1 MEEFFDSDAP
11 GRGFLFLGVF
21 ARRLT
26 GFIRYIDRGVE
37 PWSSKTRSVPAVK
50 AVERRNET
58 VFALESTVFRSA
70 KYYSVIMDMFDFRP
84 RFSPV
89 INSIPYRFSIGA
101 YRGRKRVV
109 IAWFSDEEPA
119 NDYLIR
125 CRLDYPAIRFDCLKS
140 LL

>member
-1 MEEFFDSDAP
+1 M
-11 GRGFLFLGVF
+11 
-21 ARRLT
+21 
-26 GFIRYIDRGVE
+26 E

-70 KYYSVIMDMFDFRP
+70 KYYSLIMDMFDFRP

-89 INSIPYRFSIGA
+89 IDSIPYRFSVGA

-109 IAWFSDEEPA
+109 VAWFSEEKPA
-119 NDYLIR
+119 TDYLIR
-125 CRLDYPAIRFDCLKS
+125 CRLDYPAIKFDCLKS
-140 LL
+140 FL